1 MTNKV
6 TIIIEGN
13 DGRLESEYGSVY
25 EQSRNK
31 RLLINSLKCQFQD
44 ILDNDYTDFNLTLKD
59 FEFQIFEDLT
69 EKYS

>member
-13 DGRLESEYGSVY
+13 DGRLECEYASVY

-31 RLLINSLKCQFQD
+31 RLLVNSLKCQFQD

>member
-25 EQSRNK
+25 EQIGNK
-31 RLLINSLKCQFQD
+31 RLLVNSLKCQFQD